1 MAITRRCALAVGCML
16 AFLVGQ
22 KTAWHKGSVEHDLG
36 SHGDSLVDASVTAT
50 RPSNSALS
58 TVATKP
64 PPRDAMAIN
73 KPLSKEVHQGRY
85 SEFFFAAVD
94 CQPRSHHS
102 YKYNAAAV
110 GPRGADATSAIART
124 PAALPDSVSWCS
136 QLSGVEQEHR
146 PSPRTESEGH
156 RVRNRQTSA
165 YFALK
170 TTTATEAYVARTQSI
185 LDSWGRWCRG
195 HVGIFTDMENNTAN
209 RRIAC
214 QLGSGGSV
222 YEIPRVAAATRN
234 QRGHD
239 RAHPTR
245 SPEQVRSEKTRMYF
259 ESQRRKLARV
269 LALYVLNRTEEWLCY
284 VDDDM
289 HVVVPNL
296 LEELRQGPCPTASQ
310 QNRCF
315 VADQQDHT
323 ASGMPY
329 SVGAFCMTRS
339 IAVET
344 HAAIA
349 SGGWT
354 SGSDD
359 VGFAHLVRRVARV
372 NVTNSPR
379 WISQYSKLVLGSS
392 RRGPTA
398 LPGRGGTNR
407 LGLDTTNQKPTRIN
421 RTVEYLVIK
430 RYISKQL
437 RVDHT
442 LYPDFRVDHTLYPDF
457 RVDHTLYPDFRSA
470 PAVQDVEPYT
480 TMSVLHVG
488 SIFRDQALKKKLL
501 ARLEERQAC
510 H

>member
-1 MAITRRCALAVGCML
+1 
-16 AFLVGQ
+16 
-22 KTAWHKGSVEHDLG
+22 
-36 SHGDSLVDASVTAT
+36 
-50 RPSNSALS
+50 
-58 TVATKP
+58 
-64 PPRDAMAIN
+64 
-73 KPLSKEVHQGRY
+73 
-85 SEFFFAAVD
+85 
-94 CQPRSHHS
+94 
-102 YKYNAAAV
+102 
-110 GPRGADATSAIART
+110 
-124 PAALPDSVSWCS
+124 
-136 QLSGVEQEHR
+136 
-146 PSPRTESEGH
+146 
-156 RVRNRQTSA
+156 
-165 YFALK
+165 
-170 TTTATEAYVARTQSI
+170 
-185 LDSWGRWCRG
+185 
-195 HVGIFTDMENNTAN
+195 
-209 RRIAC
+209 
-214 QLGSGGSV
+214 V
-222 YEIPRVAAATRN
+222 YEIPRVAAAARD

-239 RAHPTR
+239 RPNRTP
-245 SPEQVRSEKTRMYF
+245 SPEQARSEKMRMYF

-269 LALYVLNRTEEWLCY
+269 LALFVLNRTEEWLCY

-296 LEELRQGPCPTASQ
+296 LEELRQGPCPPVTASQ

-392 RRGPTA
+392 RAGPSTS

-407 LGLDTTNQKPTRIN
+407 LGPDTTNQKPTGIN

-437 RVDHT
+437 
-442 LYPDFRVDHTLYPDF
+442 
-457 RVDHTLYPDFRSA
+457 VDHTLYPDFRSA
-470 PAVQDVEPYT
+470 PAVRDVEPYT
-480 TMSVLHVG
+480 AMSVLHVG

-501 ARLEERQAC
+501 GRLEERQAC